1 MTQTK
6 YFFQDSFKELI
17 FSYRSNK
24 YLVTLRTEIE
34 KFGSNS
40 NMSGNVELQVF

>member
-17 FSYRSNK
+17 FSYSNK